1 MRHVLS
7 MALLLSG
14 TWLLLSGHFDALL
27 LGLGALSCALVLF
40 LSLRMAVIDR
50 ETQPLHMVHALPG
63 YWLWLLVQILRS
75 NLDVV
80 RRILSPRPDISPTMV
95 RIGVDEE
102 TELCQTIFANSIT
115 LTPGTVSV
123 GLQEGTVEVHGLTRE
138 GVDTLVDGEMQRR
151 VAALERTVVTQTAD
165 RENGG

>member
-7 MALLLSG
+7 MALLLGG

-27 LGLGALSCALVLF
+27 LSLGVLSCGLVLF
-40 LSLRMAVIDR
+40 LSQRMAVIDR
-50 ETQPLHMVHALPG
+50 ETQPLHLAGVLPG
-63 YWLWLLVQILRS
+63 YWLWLLGQILRS

-80 RRILSPRPDISPTMV
+80 RRILSPRPDITPTML
-95 RIGVDEE
+95 RIALDEE

-123 GLQEGTVEVHGLTRE
+123 SLRGGTVEVHGLTRE
-138 GVDTLVDGEMQRR
+138 GVTALAGGEMQRR
-151 VAALERTVVTQTAD
+151 VVAMEEAVTGNPDT
-165 RENGG
+165 EGGD